1 LHFPIETKYEQIE
14 IFKKAV
20 EEFMKVRPREWLQLN
35 GFRVNR
41 ILTEQSYMQVTLLIQ
56 HRDSWQNIA
65 QILDSKSNL
74 VTYCSEVQKKLG
86 MQYKAPAL
94 PVDLRGVGS
103 ILHQMENTSTGSETG
118 TNTEEDS
125 ADAEARMNYFRL
137 IAKTRHQ
144 IRSHSSATKQ

>member
-1 LHFPIETKYEQIE
+1 MQFPIETSYDKLE

-20 EEFMKVRPREWLQLN
+20 EEYMKVRPREWIMIN

-41 ILTEQSYMQVTLLIQ
+41 IYTEQSYMQIILLIQ

-74 VTYCSEVQKKLG
+74 VTYCGEVQKKLG

-94 PVDLRGVGS
+94 PVDLRGAESFLQQHQPGTDQHS
-103 ILHQMENTSTGSETG
+103 IASIYGIPSDEDPSEV
-118 TNTEEDS
+118 
-125 ADAEARMNYFRL
+125 EARMNYFRL
-137 IAKTRHQ
+137 IAQTRHQ
-144 IRSHSSATKQ
+144 IRVT